1 MGFYL
6 VRSGLSIYMKEGTV
20 KEYEIVEFLKKESEE
35 FRRLSEEHRNLDE
48 LLIDIDNRRY
58 LSPEEEYER
67 KKIQKQKL
75 LRKDKMAAIV
85 REYKKSHSL
94 N

>member
-1 MGFYL
+1 M
-6 VRSGLSIYMKEGTV
+6 
-20 KEYEIVEFLKKESEE
+20 KEYEIVEFLKKENEE
-35 FRRLSEEHRNLDE
+35 FRRLSEEHRNLDQ
-48 LLIDIDNRRY
+48 LLIEIDSKRY

-67 KKIQKQKL
+67 KKLQKQKL

-85 REYKKSHSL
+85 REYKKSQSL

>member
-1 MGFYL
+1 L
-6 VRSGLSIYMKEGTV
+6 
-20 KEYEIVEFLKKESEE
+20 KEYEIVEFLKKENEE
-35 FRRLSEEHRNLDE
+35 FRRLSEEHRNLDQ
-48 LLIDIDNRRY
+48 LLIEIDSKRY

-67 KKIQKQKL
+67 KKLQKQKL

-85 REYKKSHSL
+85 REYKKSQSL

>member
-1 MGFYL
+1 MSYYY
-6 VRSGLSIYMKEGTV
+6 RCLSMFTKEGKL
-20 KEYEIVEFLKKESEE
+20 KEYEIVEFLKKENEE
-35 FRRLSEEHRNLDE
+35 FKRLSEEHRNLDQ
-48 LLIDIDNRRY
+48 LLIEIDSRRY

-67 KKIQKQKL
+67 KKLQKQKL